1 MDLLLQFA
9 WHRCIIQQSF
19 CAWARDM
26 ASPDHSDESENF
38 RKAKA
43 DLLWDK
49 ISSFEFDTPEAIIPF
64 SSRLA
69 RDHFWSEEY
78 THRVLNEYLRFVYLA
93 VITTETLT
101 PSNDVDEAWHLHL
114 SYTRSYWDDLCKNI
128 LGRPLHHDPTEGGPE
143 ASKFYQERYA
153 RTLERYLLVFE
164 QDPPADIW
172 PDVATRFSPERGY
185 RTVSL
190 DRYWMVRRLFGTTA
204 GKAVWAALFVS
215 VLAALFFV
223 GQLLSPKNGLVSF
236 LLVGG
241 GMFAMNKATTFLF
254 FGAVPFVITAE
265 FALTGESSGDGG
277 DGCGG
282 CGGCGG

>member
-1 MDLLLQFA
+1 
-9 WHRCIIQQSF
+9 
-19 CAWARDM
+19 M

-49 ISSFEFDTPEAIIPF
+49 ISSFEFDTPEAILPF

-153 RTLERYLLVFE
+153 RTLERYRLVFE

-172 PDVATRFSPERGY
+172 PDVVSRFSPESGY

-190 DRYWMVRRLFGTTA
+190 NRYWMLRRFIGPTV
-204 GKAVWAALFVS
+204 GRYI
-215 VLAALFFV
+215 LAATFVAVVFFLAYI
-223 GQLLSPKNGLVSF
+223 GYSLSPTNEFLALIFVLSGVYALGMATSYLVNG
-236 LLVGG
+236 
-241 GMFAMNKATTFLF
+241 AE
-254 FGAVPFVITAE
+254 PFVITAE